1 MFSLLVLVLDD
12 PNKLT
17 EVLAAWEEAGVPGVT
32 VLESTGFARLRQRLR
47 QDDLPLLPSLRTLFQ
62 AEEVQHNTLFS
73 IVDDEA
79 VIERTIA
86 ATQRIVGDL
95 SQPNT
100 GILFVLPVSRVVGGQ
115 RGCARAAKG

>member
-1 MFSLLVLVLDD
+1 M
-12 PNKLT
+12 
-17 EVLAAWEEAGVPGVT
+17 
-32 VLESTGFARLRQRLR
+32 
-47 QDDLPLLPSLRTLFQ
+47 
-62 AEEVQHNTLFS
+62 QHNTLFS
-73 IVDDEA
+73 VVDDEA

-115 RGCARAAKG
+115 RGRARAAKG